1 MKRFAPTEA
10 SLLDVKFL
18 LLFELLYT
26 TGRLNR
32 AADELGQ
39 SHPTVSIWLAQM
51 REILHD
57 PLFVRTPTGMQP
69 TPRADALIP
78 KVRSALESIRSIS
91 DTPPEFDPGSSTR
104 AFRICMTDA
113 SLVTILPILLG
124 HLRMVAPD
132 VEVEAL
138 RISPDTPGF
147 LQSGQADLAVG
158 LLPNLESG
166 YYQQALFKQE
176 WVCLANPKHSRIC
189 KSLSLDAYKNE
200 SHIGLVYGTGEQLLE
215 AALKRHRVNRRV
227 TVKMPTFLGLP
238 AIILGSELIATVPS
252 LIGGTLARVNGL
264 NVFPCPLPVKSF
276 VVKQHW
282 HERYHHDPGNR
293 WLREVCSSLFTDK

>member
-1 MKRFAPTEA
+1 MDA

-51 REILHD
+51 REALHD
-57 PLFVRTPTGMQP
+57 QLFVRTSTGMQP
-69 TPRADALIP
+69 TPRADELIP
-78 KVRSALESIRSIS
+78 KVRSALEAIRSLS
-91 DTPPEFDPGSSTR
+91 DAPAEFEPSTSTR

-113 SLVTILPILLG
+113 SLVTILPILLA
-124 HLRMVAPD
+124 HLRAVAPE
-132 VEVEAL
+132 VEMEAL
-138 RISPDTPGF
+138 RISPDTAGL
-147 LQSGQADLAVG
+147 LQSGQADLAIG
-158 LLPNLESG
+158 LIPNLESG
-166 YYQQALFKQE
+166 FYQQALFKQD
-176 WVCLANPKHSRIC
+176 WVCLVNPEHPRIR
-189 KSLSLDAYKNE
+189 KMLTLETYKQE

-215 AALKRHRVNRRV
+215 AALKRHRVNRKV

-238 AIILGSELIATVPS
+238 AILLGSELIATVPS

-264 NVFPCPLPVKSF
+264 NLFPCPLPVKSF
-276 VVKQHW
+276 IVKQHW
-282 HERYHHDPGNR
+282 HERYHRDPGNL
-293 WLREVCSSLFTDK
+293 WLREVCATLFTDK

>member
-113 SLVTILPILLG
+113 SLVTIFPKLLG

-176 WVCLANPKHSRIC
+176 WICLANPKHSRIL

-238 AIILGSELIATVPS
+238 AIILDSELIATVPS
-252 LIGGTLARVNGL
+252 LIGETLARVNGL
-264 NVFPCPLPVKSF
+264 NMFPCPLPVKSF

-293 WLREVCSSLFTDK
+293 WLREVCSSLFTDT

>member
-1 MKRFAPTEA
+1 MKRFVPTEA

-26 TGRLNR
+26 SGRLNR

-51 REILHD
+51 REILQD
-57 PLFVRTPTGMQP
+57 PLFVRTSTGMQP

-91 DTPPEFDPGSSTR
+91 DTAPEFDPQSSKR
-104 AFRICMTDA
+104 AFRICVSDA

-124 HLRMVAPD
+124 HLRQVAPD
-132 VEVEAL
+132 LELEAL
-138 RISPDTPGF
+138 RISPETAML
-147 LQSGQADLAVG
+147 LQSGQADIAVG
-158 LLPNLESG
+158 LLPTLESG

-176 WVCLANPKHSRIC
+176 WVCLVNPGHARIRDA
-189 KSLSLDAYKNE
+189 LTLEAYKSE

-215 AALKRHRVNRRV
+215 SALKRHHVNRRV
-227 TVKMPTFLGLP
+227 IFKMPSFLGLP

-252 LIGGTLARVNGL
+252 LIGKTLARVHGL
-264 NVFPCPLPVKSF
+264 SVYPCPLPVKSF

-282 HERYHHDPGNR
+282 HERYHLDPGNC
-293 WLREVCSSLFTDK
+293 WLRQVCFELFTDQ